1 MSKFHANS
9 ERIVK
14 LNVGGTFY
22 SSTKSTLTK
31 VADSYLGRLMNGD
44 LPCTRDEK
52 GSFFI
57 DRDGQVFRHILNYLR
72 SDRLTTPFGFRDLK
86 LLKVEA
92 DYYGLPGL
100 VQEVDLVLNSR
111 RRNRR
116 RRQRNKTTSQSVTEL
131 HRVHE
136 RNGDLYISDEDSDWF
151 YD

>member
-1 MSKFHANS
+1 MSKYHAVS
-9 ERIVK
+9 DRIVK

-22 SSTKSTLTK
+22 SSTKTTLTK
-31 VADSYLGRLMNGD
+31 VTGSYLCRLMTGEV
-44 LPCTRDEK
+44 PCTRDEK
-52 GSFFI
+52 GSYFI

-72 SDRLTTPFGFRDLK
+72 SDRLTTPFGFRDLI

-100 VQEVDLVLNSR
+100 VQEVELALNSR

-116 RRQRNKTTSQSVTEL
+116 RRQRKKTSQSATEL